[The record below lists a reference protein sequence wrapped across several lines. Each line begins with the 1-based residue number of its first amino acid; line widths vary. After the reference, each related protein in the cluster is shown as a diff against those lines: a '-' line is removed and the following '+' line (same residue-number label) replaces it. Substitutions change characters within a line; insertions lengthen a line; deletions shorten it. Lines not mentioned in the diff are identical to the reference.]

1 MNSPETPG
9 TLGPAM
15 DPGLR
20 ELYGTT
26 YKDISHAAAAR
37 RAAGAMAAML
47 PASRGPPADR
57 AAALARANPPLR
69 DTGEA
74 RTVLT
79 RRELD
84 VPTFVARPEEHLIYV
99 PEEKS

>member
-26 YKDISHAAAAR
+26 DKDLSHAAAAR
-37 RAAGAMAAML
+37 RAAGAMAAKL
-47 PASRGPPADR
+47 PASRGPPR
-57 AAALARANPPLR
+57 TARLR
-69 DTGEA
+69 WRE
-74 RTVLT
+74 RT
-79 RRELD
+79 RRCGI
-84 VPTFVARPEEHLIYV
+84 R
-99 PEEKS
+99 

>member
-26 YKDISHAAAAR
+26 DKDLSHTAAAR
-37 RAAGAMAAML
+37 RAAGAMAAKL

-69 DTGEA
+69 DP
-74 RTVLT
+74 V
-79 RRELD
+79 
-84 VPTFVARPEEHLIYV
+84 RPGRC
-99 PEEKS
+99 